1 MEKESIILIVDDEPD
16 NFDVI
21 DALLSQESYQL
32 AYVSDADQAL
42 NLLETSLPDVILL
55 DVMMPGISG
64 IDFCK
69 LFKANPQW
77 AHIPVIM
84 VTALS
89 TKEDLVQCLEA
100 GADDFISKPVNGMEL
115 RARIRSM
122 LRIKKQY
129 DRVQGLLQLR
139 EDMVNMMVHDLR
151 NPLAGIIFSVGMLK
165 RAKLSPEKQQQK
177 IEQIE
182 LSGRKLQSMIDSLLM
197 MAKLEANKMVLNYQ
211 PTDLYEI
218 CTSAITDFQ
227 PIAQQSNLE
236 IISDLPIS
244 SGSVSVDAAI
254 FRRVV
259 DNLLSNAIKF
269 SPGNSQIFLKAT
281 YLKNSGAKVQVIDSG
296 PGVNQATKEII
307 FQRYEIGNFQEGV
320 NQIGLG
326 LAFCKIAIEAH
337 GGSITLE
344 DNQPKGAIFTI
355 NIP

>member
-1 MEKESIILIVDDEPD
+1 MERESIVLIVDDEPD

-21 DALLSQESYQL
+21 DALLSQEGYQL

-42 NLLETSLPDVILL
+42 NLLKTSLPDVILL
-55 DVMMPGISG
+55 DVMMPGTSG
-64 IDFCK
+64 IEFCK
-69 LFKANPQW
+69 LFKANPEW
-77 AHIPVIM
+77 SHIPVII

-89 TKEDLVQCLEA
+89 TKEDLSQCLDA

-165 RAKLSPEKQQQK
+165 RPKLSPEKQQQK

-197 MAKLEANKMVLNYQ
+197 MAKLESNKMILNFK
-211 PTDLYEI
+211 PTDLSEI

-227 PIAQQSNLE
+227 PIALQSNLE
-236 IISDLPIS
+236 ILSDLPIFG
-244 SGSVSVDAAI
+244 GSISVDAAI

-269 SPGNSQIFLKAT
+269 SPSNSQILVKAN
-281 YLKNSGAKVQVIDSG
+281 YLEEGGAKVQVIDSG
-296 PGVNQATKEII
+296 SGVNQATKAKI
-307 FQRYEIGNFQEGV
+307 FEKYEIGNFREGV

-337 GGSITLE
+337 GGNITIE
-344 DNQPKGAIFTI
+344 DNQPQGAIFTI
-355 NIP
+355 HIP